1 MSRLRLRAPRHLRVT
16 FCALLSPLC
25 DGSVAS
31 AALLRAIAASSHLS
45 GCIPEKPS
53 HRRPAVPYRSPYQ
66 RPAVEL
72 PLSGFPTAQR
82 SSDRSA
88 SLASAVDL
96 PLSGLRTA
104 LPPSPQRSTYRSAV
118 FGPLCLPRLSGRPI
132 AQRSSDRS
140 ASLASASGRP
150 TAERVSCNLGFSW
163 ISLDFLG
170 FLYVPLC
177 SFMFPLCSLM
187 FWNIKKSKEIQRT

>member
-88 SLASAVDL
+88 SLASA
-96 PLSGLRTA
+96 
-104 LPPSPQRSTYRSAV
+104 
-118 FGPLCLPRLSGRPI
+118 
-132 AQRSSDRS
+132 
-140 ASLASASGRP
+140 SGRP
-150 TAERVSCNLGFSW
+150 TAERVSCNLGFSLDFFGFHW
-163 ISLDFLG
+163 ISLCSLMFP
-170 FLYVPLC
+170 YVPLC
-177 SFMFPLCSLM
+177 SRTQG
-187 FWNIKKSKEIQRT
+187 NIKKSKEIQRNPRKSKIARNTLRFQIV